1 MLGTLDAVSVSG
13 YRADC
18 ALWRIPRRGDD
29 VGRATLNTRA
39 RDRYRARF
47 IVRSFFKSPAS
58 QKFCPGL

>member
-1 MLGTLDAVSVSG
+1 MPGTLDAVRVSG

-18 ALWRIPRRGDD
+18 VLLRILRRGDD

-47 IVRSFFKSPAS
+47 MVRSFFKSPDS
-58 QKFCPGL
+58 QKFCPAL